1 MMKKLVIT
9 FVVFLPII
17 AFAQQQSAQ
26 DTAQVYRQLLS
37 EANDRV
43 AAAIAENTT
52 LRKQLE
58 DAKKASMPKESDK
71 K

>member
-1 MMKKLVIT
+1 MKQFVTT

-26 DTAQVYRQLLS
+26 DTEQVYRQLLS

-43 AAAIAENTT
+43 AAVVAENAT

-58 DAKKASMPKESDK
+58 DAKKASMPEESDK